1 MCGRFN
7 LRTPASQ
14 LAAFFDIVFDPPLQT
29 SLAPHFNIAPS
40 QPVLVVRRAA
50 AADRT
55 EGALVH
61 WGLVPSWAKDPSIG
75 NRMINARGE
84 TVAEKPSFR
93 SAFRHRRCLVPA
105 SGFYEWQKMTGSRKQ
120 PWHIHRPDDAPLAFA
135 GIWEHWEAEDGSV
148 LQTCA
153 IITTDANSQMAP
165 IHHRMPV
172 ILDPPDFPAWL
183 DPQHDDHDQLQRLLQ
198 PCPDETLVADPID
211 TWVNRPANDGP
222 DCLRPVDESAAG
234 DGVLF
239 E

>member
-29 SLAPHFNIAPS
+29 SLAPRFNIAPS

-55 EGALVH
+55 PGALGN

-172 ILDPPDFPAWL
+172 ILDPDVWDIWL
-183 DPQHDDHDQLQRLLQ
+183 DPALEKPSDVLPLLGPCTDEHIEAYPVSRYVNSPRNDDAK
-198 PCPDETLVADPID
+198 CIEPDEAE
-211 TWVNRPANDGP
+211 
-222 DCLRPVDESAAG
+222 ESQS
-234 DGVLF
+234 LF
-239 E
+239 

>member
-7 LRTPASQ
+7 LRTPASE
-14 LAAFFDIVFDPPLQT
+14 LATFFDIVFDPPLQA
-29 SLAPHFNIAPS
+29 SLAPRFNIAPS
-40 QPVLVVRRAA
+40 SPVLVVRA
-50 AADRT
+50 AADRNEPT
-55 EGALVH
+55 LVN
-61 WGLVPSWAKDPSIG
+61 WGLVPGWAKDPSIG

-105 SGFYEWQKMTGSRKQ
+105 SGFYEWQKLTGSRKQ
-120 PWHIHRPDDAPLAFA
+120 PWHIHRPDDLPLAFA
-135 GIWEHWEAEDGSV
+135 GIWEHWEADDGSV

-153 IITTDANSQMAP
+153 IITTDANAQMAP

-172 ILDPPDFPAWL
+172 LLEPTDFPAWL
-183 DPQHDDHDQLQRLLQ
+183 DPQHDDHDQLQGLLQ

-222 DCLRPVDESAAG
+222 DCLLPAHDPPAG